1 LAGAIAAPGAAFGAF
16 AVVPADPLVPAL
28 TPTSKDEGPACAL
41 RAWLELAS
49 CGDNGSN
56 APRSPL
62 PLTSVSRGAVR
73 PATAHGTAEPSAD
86 LTLVLANRRTGGAVR
101 DDGVAPG
108 RAAGT
113 AAVLLRAT

>member
-1 LAGAIAAPGAAFGAF
+1 
-16 AVVPADPLVPAL
+16 
-28 TPTSKDEGPACAL
+28 
-41 RAWLELAS
+41 
-49 CGDNGSN
+49 
-56 APRSPL
+56 
-62 PLTSVSRGAVR
+62 VR